1 MGSASRQREAIAAGL
16 RTFLRE
22 PTNVALLLVLPPV
35 VLFAFELALDPLS
48 EAPGIEFEPGA
59 AQLGGALFATA
70 FLAGLLG
77 VFQVVGAAES
87 DRRLIVCGYHPAE
100 VLLSRLLTI
109 LLAGCLVAGVTFTTF
124 WIRTDVTPEQPLLA
138 VAALV
143 GAAVIYGLIGVT
155 IGAVLGRELEGSLVL
170 VFLADVDAFGAIGAV
185 PTEAEVLEY
194 FPLATPHD
202 LLEAAVYD
210 GTASTGDGL
219 LLLGY
224 ILAFGVLAL
233 GAVAVG
239 GGNE

>member
-1 MGSASRQREAIAAGL
+1 MRTVSRQRAAIAAGL

-22 PTNVALLLVLPPV
+22 PTNVALLVVLPPV
-35 VLFAFELALDPLS
+35 VLFAFELALDSLGDT
-48 EAPGIEFEPGA
+48 PGIDVQPGA

-87 DRRLIVCGYHPAE
+87 DRRLVACGYHPVE

-109 LLAGCLVAGVTFTTF
+109 LLAGSLVAGVTFVMF
-124 WIRTDVTPEQPLLA
+124 RLRTDVTPEQPLLA
-138 VAALV
+138 VGALV
-143 GAAVIYGLIGVT
+143 SAAVIYGLIGVV
-155 IGAVLGRELEGSLVL
+155 IGALLGRELEGSLVL

-185 PTEAEVLEY
+185 PTESGALDY
-194 FPLATPHD
+194 FPLATPHS

-210 GTASTGDGL
+210 GTPSTGDGL

-224 ILAFGVLAL
+224 ILVLGVLAL
-233 GAVAVG
+233 VAVALG
-239 GGNE
+239 GGSE